1 MTRIITQEEFDKLKK
16 ELERLNSKDR
26 PKVAYDLKEAISQ
39 GDLSENAAYAEAK
52 ERQSSIETRVKE
64 IENKL
69 AMAEIADSIGV
80 GGSDII
86 GIGSSFKVRDEASKQ
101 ERAFSIVGPEVSNP
115 SEGKISFDSPLGSAF
130 LDKKKGDSV
139 EVLTPGGKRRYMVL
153 EII

>member
-1 MTRIITQEEFDKLKK
+1 MANIITQDEYDKLKF
-16 ELERLNSKDR
+16 ELDKLNSVDKKRVSKDLR
-26 PKVAYDLKEAISQ
+26 EAISQ

-69 AMAEIADSIGV
+69 AMAEIADS
-80 GGSDII
+80 GGGGADII
-86 GIGSSFKVRDEASKQ
+86 GIGSSFKVRDEGSKQ
-101 ERAFSIVGPEVSNP
+101 ERGFSLVGPEVSNP
-115 SEGKISFDSPLGSAF
+115 TEGKISFDSPLGSAF

-139 EVLTPGGKRRYMVL
+139 EVVTPGGKRRYTVL